1 MNSDRPKINLIFEK
15 FTQVSRQKNKQY
27 NSQELFWHILAW
39 TEANPH
45 LTIKMCQYILLY
57 SKNIAFGQ
65 ESIFVEQL
73 FINYLLK
80 EPALKQLSHKLRRRI
95 YYQKFSQILNQN
107 QGVISSTMR
116 SELIVISR
124 NLALSAQQIEQIEK
138 LVLSFLIQNKSQKKE
153 TKLNSLQLPKVA
165 VRQPELNLS
174 GKKPKKNQKTHL
186 LSLFCLLIGLLS
198 TEFWFKKSTITDSIL
213 SENQTQN
220 QKFCSAIK
228 QNSSNLQMSW
238 GEKRLISE
246 DPSFTQ
252 IEFTQTVK
260 RGIEA
265 FADCNFQ
272 QAATYLKKSL
282 KSSKNNP
289 EIVIYSNNAQVATKP
304 HLSIAVSVPIGGN
317 QEIAQE
323 ILRGVAQAQT
333 EINREGGIEGKL
345 LSVKIANDDNKP
357 EIAQE
362 IAAQLIQ
369 QSKILAV
376 VGHGS
381 SDTSVAASKIYQQ
394 GKLVM
399 ISPTSAA
406 TELSG
411 IGNYIFRTIP
421 DVKAFA
427 NSLGNYTVKLSKKT
441 KIAFCGDSDST
452 ISRSFLKEFSLVMK
466 QNQGQLLDIGCDFTV
481 ANFNPSQFSF
491 SRLYQKAEAL
501 LLVPSIESIDKAIAL
516 AKVNHNQLPLLSS
529 HSMYMF
535 ETIQEGQAAVD
546 NMILPVP
553 WQPGSIPHN
562 SFPQTARK
570 MWGGNVNWRTAM
582 AYDAT
587 VVIIQGLKE
596 TPTRHG
602 LQLALSD
609 QRFAV
614 NGATGQFRFE
624 NGDRNSEALLVQVKQ
639 VKNKQGNNYQFFPL
653 KQQKK
658 LNG

>member
-1 MNSDRPKINLIFEK
+1 MNSDRANINLILEK
-15 FTQVSRQKNKQY
+15 FTQVSQQKNKQY

-80 EPALKQLSHKLRRRI
+80 EPALKQLSNKLRRRI
-95 YYQKFSQILNQN
+95 YYQKFSQIFNQS
-107 QGVISSTMR
+107 QGIISSNTR
-116 SELIVISR
+116 YDLIVIRR
-124 NLALSAQQIEQIEK
+124 NLALSAQQTEQIEK
-138 LVLSFLIQNKSQKKE
+138 LVLSFLIQNKSHNQQA
-153 TKLNSLQLPKVA
+153 KLNYPPLEKVTEKS
-165 VRQPELNLS
+165 PEQNLIS
-174 GKKPKKNQKTHL
+174 KKNQKKPKIHL
-186 LSLFCLLIGLLS
+186 LTFFCLLIGSLGTGFLLK
-198 TEFWFKKSTITDSIL
+198 TNTVTDNLI
-213 SENQTQN
+213 SEKQTQN
-220 QKFCSAIK
+220 QEFCFTIK
-228 QNSSNLQMSW
+228 QNHSSLQMSW
-238 GEKRLISE
+238 GEKQLILD

-252 IEFTQTVK
+252 NKSTQDVK
-260 RGIEA
+260 RGIKA
-265 FADCNFQ
+265 FSDCDFK
-272 QAATYLKKSL
+272 QAATYLTKSL
-282 KSSKNNP
+282 KSYKNNP
-289 EIVIYSNNAQVATKP
+289 EIVIYSNNAQAATKP
-304 HLSIAVSVPIGGN
+304 HLSIAVSVPIDGN
-317 QEIAQE
+317 KEIAQE

-345 LSVKIANDDNKP
+345 LSVKIANDENKA

-362 IAAQLIQ
+362 IAAKLIQ

-381 SDTSVAASKIYQQ
+381 SDTSVVASKIYQQ

-441 KIAFCGDSDST
+441 KIAFCGDSDSA

-466 QNQGQLLDIGCDFTV
+466 QNQGQVLDIGCDFTV

-491 SRLYQKAEAL
+491 SQLSQQAEAL
-501 LLVPSIESIDKAIAL
+501 LLIPSIESIDKAIAL

-624 NGDRNSEALLVQVKQ
+624 NGDRKSEALLVQVKQ
-639 VKNKQGNNYQFFPL
+639 VKNKQGNKYQFLPL
-653 KQQKK
+653 KQPKK